1 MLLFNCE
8 IIFQLTWS
16 ANCVIANSVRA
27 GTFTIINT
35 RLYVPAVTLLTQDNT
50 KILQQLNSGFK
61 RTIKWNK
68 SVTKDLIQTQKRNLI
83 YLVHL
88 SFQGVEIICMS
99 SFKNE
104 KGRREHAEYYLPKAE
119 IKD

>member
-16 ANCVIANSVRA
+16 ANCVIANSARA
-27 GTFTIINT
+27 GTLTIII
-35 RLYVPAVTLLTQDNT
+35 PAVTLLTQDNT

-61 RTIKWNK
+61 RTINWNK

-88 SFQGVEIICMS
+88 SFQGVKIICMS